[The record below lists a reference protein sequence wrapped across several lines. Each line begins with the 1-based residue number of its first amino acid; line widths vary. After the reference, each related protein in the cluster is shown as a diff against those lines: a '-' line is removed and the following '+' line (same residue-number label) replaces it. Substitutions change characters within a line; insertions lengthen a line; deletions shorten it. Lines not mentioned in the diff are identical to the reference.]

1 MKNQNPKPNDAISVP
16 IPCECGKPDCKMG
29 LIITKYPEDKI
40 KIRIFNKDNIES
52 IVVSKKK
59 LMEQLKGL
67 K

>member
-1 MKNQNPKPNDAISVP
+1 MKNQKPKPDDAISKP
-16 IPCECGKPDCKMG
+16 IPCECGKSDCKMG

-40 KIRIFNKDNIES
+40 KVRIFDKDEIKT
-52 IVVSKKK
+52 VVIDKKK